1 MTTPVKSARPR
12 NAEASRNALRD
23 AAHELF
29 SERGFDQTTTRDIGE
44 RAGVDASLIA
54 RYFGSKLNL
63 YLAALTAESAD
74 TASPAP
80 MPDAR
85 AYVAW
90 LLGRVERR
98 GPGPL
103 MQALIRTDT
112 TEEIRQAVAAYVQ
125 RRLIE
130 PLASLYE
137 SGGVADPQLHAETA
151 VAALIGILIIRST
164 RSLPRLTDAPVAD
177 LETELVALIENVG
190 AGSDPAS
197 GKPRRSRS

>member
-1 MTTPVKSARPR
+1 MTTPLKTARPR

-63 YLAALTAESAD
+63 YLATLNAESAD
-74 TASPAP
+74 TPSSAF
-80 MPDAR
+80 MPDIR
-85 AYVAW
+85 TYVAW

-112 TEEIRQAVAAYVQ
+112 TPEIRQAVVAYVQ
-125 RRLIE
+125 PRLIE
-130 PLASLYE
+130 PLARVYE
-137 SGGVADPQLHAETA
+137 SDGVPDPQLHAETA
-151 VAALIGILIIRST
+151 VAALIGILVIRST
-164 RSLPRLTDAPVAD
+164 RSLPHLTDAPVAD
-177 LETELVALIENVG
+177 LETELVALIEHVG
-190 AGSDPAS
+190 AGADPARA
-197 GKPRRSRS
+197 KARRSRN